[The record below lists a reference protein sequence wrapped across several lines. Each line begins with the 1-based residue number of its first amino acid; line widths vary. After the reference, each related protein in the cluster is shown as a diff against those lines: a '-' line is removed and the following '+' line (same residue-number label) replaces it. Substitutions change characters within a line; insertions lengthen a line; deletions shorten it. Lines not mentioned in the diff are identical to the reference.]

1 MNAEKTLEVYGIL
14 EKIEGLTTLSK
25 NCLSGSL
32 VFESRSP
39 FWGYYNET
47 PHDYVPIYIYL
58 VLDRNYSVFDIAH
71 ASKCVRQ
78 ELNIQLD
85 AAKTE
90 IVIHDKHYHTLRLRH
105 IGSYDSVSTI
115 QEAYQKCGIK
125 PLMAHV
131 AWAKETAHMTFE
143 KIFHLNSNEDQ
154 FYIDISENNHFYF
167 ELPEHIAFAEFEQ
180 LTQKVRNNWMGTK
193 FDAAIGRFLKRDR
206 AVDFVRIYSEKIS
219 SAEIIELKNLY
230 FSRI

>member
-14 EKIEGLTTLSK
+14 EKMEELTTLSK
-25 NCLSGSL
+25 NCLTGSL
-32 VFESRSP
+32 VFESPSP
-39 FWGYYNET
+39 FWGYYSET

-78 ELNIQLD
+78 ELNQQLD

-105 IGSYDSVSTI
+105 IGSYDSISAI

-131 AWAKETAHMTFE
+131 SWIKELAHMTFE
-143 KIFHLNSNEDQ
+143 KIFHLEFFENQ
-154 FYIDISENNHFYF
+154 FYIDLSECNHFYF
-167 ELPEHIAFAEFEQ
+167 ELPGFIGFSEFEK
-180 LTQKVRNNWMGTK
+180 LTQKVRNNWMGPK
-193 FDAAIGRFLKRDR
+193 FDAAIGRFIKHEGI
-206 AVDFVRIYSEKIS
+206 VDFARIYSEKIS
-219 SAEIIELKNLY
+219 PLEIEELKSLY
-230 FSRI
+230 YSRI